1 MTNPSRATLIG
12 LGALFSAYHVFLGVV
27 SLYIP
32 RHPGP
37 AIGSLV
43 LYAVATTAS
52 LWAVRR
58 ARMPIW
64 LAAFDLAVSIAIPL
78 LVSSQLDAKAEN
90 GYATWYIAAMG
101 ALMTIVAVRRQALF
115 AWLGAGFLAVHTVF
129 WAGLGSVVS
138 LGVLGSVVWV
148 AGAVVVMRT
157 FTRAIRDTDHF
168 ARAERQAAE
177 WQAAQEAHVSE
188 RQHRLAYTYR
198 MAEPLLTEIVR
209 SRGDLTPEQRAE
221 CLLLEGAMR
230 DEIRGRAL
238 LNDGVRAAVAAA
250 RRRGATVSL
259 LDEGGLDGM
268 DAPSRQVVL
277 DRLAQAVR
285 GSAAD
290 KLIVR
295 TVPRASEVAVT
306 VVGLRAPERT
316 ENADAD
322 TDADTDDEVEL
333 WLEIPRTPR

>member
-1 MTNPSRATLIG
+1 MIG
-12 LGALFSAYHVFLGVV
+12 LGALFSAYHIFLGSV
-27 SLYIP
+27 SLGIP

-37 AIGSLV
+37 AIGALV
-43 LYAVATTAS
+43 LYAGATLVS

-58 ARMPIW
+58 VRMPVW
-64 LAAFDLAVSIAIPL
+64 LAAFDLAVSIVIPL
-78 LVSSQLDAKAEN
+78 LVTSQLDPTAEN
-90 GYATWYIAAMG
+90 GYATWYIAAVG
-101 ALMTIVAVRRQALF
+101 TLMTIVAVRRQELF
-115 AWLGAGFLAVHTVF
+115 AWLGAGFLAAHTVF
-129 WAGLGSVVS
+129 WAGLGSIVS

-148 AGAVVVMRT
+148 AGAVVVMRA
-157 FTRAIRDTDHF
+157 FTKAIRDTEHF

-177 WQAAQEAHVSE
+177 WEAAQEAHVSE

-209 SRGDLTPEQRAE
+209 SGGALTAEQRAE

-238 LNDGVRAAVAAA
+238 LNDAVRAAVAAA

-268 DAPSRQVVL
+268 DATARQAVL
-277 DRLAQAVR
+277 DRLAEAVR
-285 GSAAD
+285 DSMAD

-295 TVPRASEVAVT
+295 TVPRVSEVAVT
-306 VVGLRAPERT
+306 VVGLRAPDRAAG
-316 ENADAD
+316 ADGD
-322 TDADTDDEVEL
+322 EDEVEL
-333 WLEIPRTPR
+333 WLEIPRNPN